1 MLGFINENENRGLDL
16 LITLDPVGALSSAP
30 SLKDTDVWI
39 NIYVPKGIG
48 DIASGVPGL
57 TTIVGGILGWISFEK
72 NASDWVA
79 SMGGKWGEEAGA
91 TRNFPT
97 NEPHEN
103 AAEMLPKVW
112 TYLDAQ
118 LKGLKRKEEK

>member
-1 MLGFINENENRGLDL
+1 MDL
-16 LITLDPVGALSSAP
+16 LITLDPVGAFSSAP

-57 TTIVGGILGWISFEK
+57 TTIVGGALGWISLEK
-72 NASDWVA
+72 NRSDWVA
-79 SMGGKWGEEAGA
+79 SMGGKWGRDAGA
-91 TRNFPT
+91 TRNLPT

-103 AAEMLPKVW
+103 AAEMLPEVW

-118 LKGLKRKEEK
+118 LEGLKRRETK